1 MNVSCLIKELEK
13 LGVPSNYYSINGS
26 LLPDIYVL
34 NEIYGTWEFFYFD
47 ERGGKSNYKKF
58 DNEEDACIYLYK
70 KLENVMKYSTNFESE
85 VLINNEDRKTIA
97 SHTDKNDGRFIVDP
111 NGNAMKE
118 SVERNEN

>member
-1 MNVSCLIKELEK
+1 VNVSCLIKELKK
-13 LGVPSNYYSINGS
+13 LGVPSNYYLINGS

-70 KLENVMKYSTNFESE
+70 KLENIMKYSTNFESE
-85 VLINNEDRKTIA
+85 VLINNEKRKTIA
-97 SHTDKNDGRFIVDP
+97 SHRNKNDERFIVDP

-118 SVERNEN
+118 FM

>member
-85 VLINNEDRKTIA
+85 VLINNEDRKTID
-97 SHTDKNDGRFIVDP
+97 SRTNKNGGRFIVDP